1 MSIESHMTSG
11 VIEPKS
17 QDMDCD
23 AEPYKPDDP
32 MFKAKFT
39 FIGSELHASLHKD
52 SVNVMNDID
61 VDAAPIPIGLDELVK
76 DRAAVN
82 DRIHAFVTK
91 VVHEAIVV
99 ERNNTYKWWRNSRI
113 GRVLVAMLTSGNGLA
128 LDARF
133 ALRTYYRSVSRH
145 EGMSA
150 RIKLLQQA
158 EETFKTF
165 AERETQADKG
175 NVFAAITYVSTML
188 CKLHEMGKLMKDDI
202 KPFNGSEEA
211 HLLAVELMLVWFE
224 VYYDDDVTDNTMAY
238 NVLAMARKMLSE
250 LPSDGLKQHPDAL
263 RCRERIDR
271 WTGHVLLDRSV
282 QDDCSWLARKALD
295 HFCVINDASVRREM
309 ERVEFLWVRRNPDV
323 HLELCRQAE
332 QCHYPLNAG
341 DIYSW
346 LIVLPFQKGVPATI
360 HLSQSE
366 SSARAWFLHKAIQAY
381 NACESYDIRCIR
393 IARALYVYALSD
405 VSIDKE
411 GYDAFNESH
420 VSRNEHKLQAN
431 IWLNRADIDKIRK
444 DNPNTERFKEYLAD
458 CDMVRNDS
466 AMDGTDDES
475 GDEDSM

>member
-1 MSIESHMTSG
+1 MSVESHSSSSG
-11 VIEPKS
+11 IEHEAKY
-17 QDMDCD
+17 MDRGD
-23 AEPYKPDDP
+23 EPYKPDDP
-32 MFKAKFT
+32 MLKAT
-39 FIGSELHASLHKD
+39 FAFFGSERQSHVRVLHIFRG
-52 SVNVMNDID
+52 VPDINAD
-61 VDAAPIPIGLDELVK
+61 HTYIKLDERVRGSASFY
-76 DRAAVN
+76 DRTS
-82 DRIHAFVTK
+82 AFIAK
-91 VVHEAIVV
+91 PINGDKMEK
-99 ERNNTYKWWRNSRI
+99 RNNTHRWWRNSHI
-113 GRVLVAMLTSGNGLA
+113 GNVLMAMVSDYQLA
-128 LDARF
+128 EDARF
-133 ALRTYYRSVSRH
+133 ALDAYCLSVSRH
-145 EGMSA
+145 QGMIA
-150 RIKLLQQA
+150 RENLLQRA
-158 EETFKTF
+158 VETFKTF

-188 CKLHEMGKLMKDDI
+188 CKLHEMGKLTEDDI
-202 KPFNGSEEA
+202 DPFKGSEET
-211 HLLAVELMLVWFE
+211 HLLAVELMLVWFD

-309 ERVEFLWVRRNPDV
+309 ERAEFLWIRRNPDV

-360 HLSQSE
+360 HLSRSE

-381 NACESYDIRCIR
+381 NSCESDDIRCIR
-393 IARALYVYALSD
+393 IARALYVYALSE

-466 AMDGTDDES
+466 AMEGTDDES